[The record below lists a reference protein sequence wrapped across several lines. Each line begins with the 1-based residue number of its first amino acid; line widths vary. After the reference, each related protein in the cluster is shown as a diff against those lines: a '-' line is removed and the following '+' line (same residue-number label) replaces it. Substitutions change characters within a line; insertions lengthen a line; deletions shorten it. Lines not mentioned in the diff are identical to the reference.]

1 MRIFKLTGLALL
13 AATTA
18 NAEFQDYHADI
29 PGTGQGIA
37 MVAIKG
43 GSFVMGSTAQESGR
57 EFSEG
62 PQRLVTV
69 ADFWMGRYEISWQQY
84 DLFVDKGDTFDDFR
98 MEDLRVLAAP
108 FAVARLDGGGRR
120 VVVET

>member
-37 MVAIKG
+37 MRATKG
-43 GSFVMGSTAQESGR
+43 GRLVMGST
-57 EFSEG
+57 
-62 PQRLVTV
+62 
-69 ADFWMGRYEISWQQY
+69 
-84 DLFVDKGDTFDDFR
+84 
-98 MEDLRVLAAP
+98 
-108 FAVARLDGGGRR
+108 
-120 VVVET
+120 